1 MLNVTKN
8 NDGTRRPG
16 IEQVSKS
23 RLDDFLNGAA
33 ESGPGLR
40 CTYLDTS
47 GKSIDEFMASEWNQM
62 FILNLAQE
70 CEAIVQESRDRKRFA
85 KFNWVDIAKDRV
97 YRVLLEISHAIPRPG
112 ETKKEA
118 L

>member
-1 MLNVTKN
+1 
-8 NDGTRRPG
+8 
-16 IEQVSKS
+16 VSKS
-23 RLDDFLNGAA
+23 RLEDFLNGAA

-47 GKSIDEFMASEWNQM
+47 GQSIDELMASEWNQM
-62 FILNLAQE
+62 FILNLALE
-70 CEAIVQESRDRKRFA
+70 CEAIVQESRDRNRFA
-85 KFNWVDIAKDRV
+85 TLRWVEVAKDRV
-97 YRVLLEISHAIPRPG
+97 YRILLEISHAIPQPG